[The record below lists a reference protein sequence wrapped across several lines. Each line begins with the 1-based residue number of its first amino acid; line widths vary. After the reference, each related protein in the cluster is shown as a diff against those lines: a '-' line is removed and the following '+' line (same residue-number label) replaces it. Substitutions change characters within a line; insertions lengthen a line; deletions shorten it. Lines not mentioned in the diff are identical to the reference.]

1 MKIVC
6 IIILITAL
14 ENITSLTN
22 INDISLSTEYSLNS
36 RDFPNNIFPIDSV
49 FYFRL
54 EISDKN
60 EKKYNLEQM
69 KKIPSLLK

>member
-1 MKIVC
+1 MKIIC
-6 IIILITAL
+6 IIILITTL
-14 ENITSLTN
+14 ENISSLTN

>member
-22 INDISLSTEYSLNS
+22 INDISLSTEYPLNS
-36 RDFPNNIFPIDSV
+36 KEFSNNIFPIDSV